1 MVSHRDGRKKL
12 EPATEQ
18 NHLGAVLI
26 MPRNEKI
33 NIPISGLPTRGLPAV
48 LLPTQWVESI
58 GACEVPRRGCN
69 RLTAAI
75 PTRLGGGG
83 GRAGCRIE
91 YRKSAEGHKLA
102 IFQSYLKN
110 GVLR

>member
-1 MVSHRDGRKKL
+1 
-12 EPATEQ
+12 
-18 NHLGAVLI
+18 
-26 MPRNEKI
+26 
-33 NIPISGLPTRGLPAV
+33 LPTRGLPAV

-91 YRKSAEGHKLA
+91 YRKSAEGPFSEVGRCSCFFRCSFNSGH
-102 IFQSYLKN
+102 
-110 GVLR
+110 